1 MTTMSLGR
9 TVGASALVL
18 AACLI
23 ALVPAQPAGSSV
35 IGRTEGPR
43 VVATIGLDRQPDDIA
58 ADPVT
63 GKVYVG
69 EPFKL
74 VVINGKT
81 NTVVGSVHVPDRVF
95 GVVTDSANGM
105 VYVSDPAHAKV
116 LVVSEKTGRVVAG
129 IKVGGGAFFMA
140 VNPVTDRIYVQAIVS
155 STLGRLQVI
164 NGRTNKVVAGITDH
178 NGSAA
183 VAVDPVTDTV
193 YVSDNDSLLVI
204 SAQTNTVTGTIA
216 GIDAFGLATD
226 PRTGTVYASLP
237 SADGPGFVY
246 VINGKTGELTTT
258 VPASDVVGL
267 AVDRLTDLVYGA
279 AYDPN
284 TVAVINGRT
293 NEVVANVPVGSHP
306 RNVAVN
312 QQADTVYVTNSGSDS
327 VSVIAGAG

>member
-1 MTTMSLGR
+1 MTIGLGR
-9 TVGASALVL
+9 TLSAFAL
-18 AACLI
+18 AATGAMI
-23 ALVPAQPAGSSV
+23 VMAPAQPAWPGV
-35 IGRTEGPR
+35 VAPAGGPH

-58 ADPVT
+58 TDPVT
-63 GKVYVG
+63 GMVYVG

-81 NTVVGSVHVPDRVF
+81 NTVAGSVHVPDKGF

-116 LVVSEKTGRVVAG
+116 LVISEKTGTVVTS

-140 VNPVTDRIYVQAIVS
+140 VNPVANRIYAQAIVS
-155 STLGRLQVI
+155 GTLGRLVVI
-164 NGRTNKVVAGITDH
+164 DGRTNKVVAGVPDH

-183 VAVDPVTDTV
+183 VAVNPVTDTI

-204 SAQTNTVTGTIA
+204 SGQTNKVTGTIP

-226 PRTGTVYASLP
+226 PRTDTVYASLP
-237 SADGPGFVY
+237 SADGPGVVY
-246 VINGKTGELTTT
+246 VINGKTGSLTTT
-258 VPASDVVGL
+258 VPASGVLGL
-267 AVDRLTDLVYGA
+267 AVDRLTDMVYGA
-279 AYDPN
+279 VFDPN
-284 TVAVINGRT
+284 TATVIDGRT
-293 NEVVANVPVGSHP
+293 NKVVANVPVGSHP

-312 QQADTVYVTNSGSDS
+312 QRTNTIYTTNTGDNS